1 MLGDVCRLAIG
12 RMDSF
17 APPPLSKW
25 RYDRGHCP
33 TRAWTR
39 VAHGR
44 DSNGGTPP

>member
-25 RYDRGHCP
+25 RYEGAIARPGRGQ
-33 TRAWTR
+33 
-39 VAHGR
+39 
-44 DSNGGTPP
+44 GGTQPDLNG